1 MKAVKQITL
10 RDPSPQ
16 LVERLREVARAR
28 NQSVNGTILQLLE
41 EALGVHHRRRRLERY
56 ATWTARD
63 REEFE
68 RALKE
73 QRTVDE
79 ALWH

>member
-1 MKAVKQITL
+1 MKAIRQITV
-10 RDPSPQ
+10 RDPSPE
-16 LVERLREVARAR
+16 LVDKLREVARAR
-28 NQSVNGTILQLLE
+28 NQSMNTTILLLLE

-63 REEFE
+63 REEFD

-79 ALWH
+79 ALWR